1 MTNLILQ
8 AIPNV
13 GHRSEVHGRKTL
25 RGNAKVL
32 VRSQVVV
39 VVLVRRA
46 ASIPQLDT
54 RAADLLLEA
63 RPEARPVAKPVA
75 RPDPRPLRAP
85 QVVLPL
91 LQRLAAPY

>member
-1 MTNLILQ
+1 MTNLVLQ
-8 AIPNV
+8 AIPNA

-32 VRSQVVV
+32 ARNQVVV

-46 ASIPQLDT
+46 ASIPQVDT

-63 RPEARPVAKPVA
+63 RPEVRPEAK
-75 RPDPRPLRAP
+75 PDPRPPRAP
-85 QVVLPL
+85 RVVLPL
-91 LQRLAAPY
+91 LQQLVAPY